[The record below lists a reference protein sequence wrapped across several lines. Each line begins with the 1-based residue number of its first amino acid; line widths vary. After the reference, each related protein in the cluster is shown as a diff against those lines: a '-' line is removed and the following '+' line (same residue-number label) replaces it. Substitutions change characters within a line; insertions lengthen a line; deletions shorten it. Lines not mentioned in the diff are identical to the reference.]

1 MIQAFVIVAS
11 ALLFVGTQDADE
23 QSVQQKRNAE
33 LEFMVGEWTTVHEL
47 PGRNGKSTTFS
58 GVASIR
64 RTLNGTFVR
73 IEWSG
78 TIEGRGDFSW
88 MLMLNY
94 SPEKK
99 MHNCCLF
106 DPSGGEPGMFY
117 GDWTD
122 ENTLVYKASF
132 TEEDGSTTHQ
142 RFTFVKVDPDTF
154 TLTRAFS
161 DDGEHYHFEIPGTYT
176 RKKAEPGT

>member
-1 MIQAFVIVAS
+1 M
-11 ALLFVGTQDADE
+11 LP
-23 QSVQQKRNAE
+23 SV
-33 LEFMVGEWTTVHEL
+33 
-47 PGRNGKSTTFS
+47 
-58 GVASIR
+58 SIR

-94 SPEKK
+94 SPPKK

-122 ENTLVYKASF
+122 EKTLVYKAKF
-132 TEEDGSTTHQ
+132 KEADGSESHQ
-142 RFTFVKVDPDTF
+142 RFTFD
-154 TLTRAFS
+154 LRLRLELRRA
-161 DDGEHYHFEIPGTYT
+161 EVVQCNRTAQEQ
-176 RKKAEPGT
+176 E